1 MPYFKKDYQPMTWF
15 WSKVEKG
22 IFLCEDMKALVER
35 GGGPK
40 QPHNKISL
48 TMAHIQWIKPIF

>member
-1 MPYFKKDYQPMTWF
+1 MTWF

-40 QPHNKISL
+40 QPHNKTSL
-48 TMAHIQWIKPIF
+48 TMAHIQGIKPIF